1 LALADDGWSEYLMG
15 ASADA
20 ALITSIDF
28 APQGPE
34 RVRRLAAATH
44 TGIVAF
50 SAQME
55 PEDFDV
61 VSSTPISA
69 IGRAYA
75 RLRARHDRVQLPAPD
90 LSQRP
95 GGTLAHPRPRAL
107 LDAAHNHGDD
117 PAEPPGPLGPEGSP
131 ATALAGPRGEDPPR
145 AVICLTGYQAVAL
158 QMAAERAGLRVPEDI
173 EFLSI
178 GDIPA
183 FTEFFGPISYYGV
196 DDVFARLAGII
207 VDRAVDREG

>member
-1 LALADDGWSEYLMG
+1 DLSTLVLADDRWFEYLMG

-75 RLRARHDRVQLPAPD
+75 RLRARPCARPRRPPAA
-90 LSQRP
+90 S
-95 GGTLAHPRPRAL
+95 AHPRLPR
-107 LDAAHNHGDD
+107 
-117 PAEPPGPLGPEGSP
+117 
-131 ATALAGPRGEDPPR
+131 RR
-145 AVICLTGYQAVAL
+145 A
-158 QMAAERAGLRVPEDI
+158 RAR
-173 EFLSI
+173 
-178 GDIPA
+178 
-183 FTEFFGPISYYGV
+183 
-196 DDVFARLAGII
+196 
-207 VDRAVDREG
+207 